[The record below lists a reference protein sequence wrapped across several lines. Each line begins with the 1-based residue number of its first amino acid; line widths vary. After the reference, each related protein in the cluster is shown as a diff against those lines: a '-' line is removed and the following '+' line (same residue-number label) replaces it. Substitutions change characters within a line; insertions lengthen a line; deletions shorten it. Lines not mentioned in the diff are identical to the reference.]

1 VQAVAA
7 TFSEPHSLG
16 WPNPPAG
23 CAGRGRATS
32 KPLSASDLESH
43 RSALMRYA
51 KRALRNAAD
60 AEDAVQDTLMAA
72 VQAPDT
78 FAGRSSLTSWLHGI
92 LKHKIMDIF
101 RRQSR
106 ETALDAVPE
115 REWLVDEDVLFAP
128 DGSWREAPS
137 SWGDPEA
144 ALARRDFLQVLESCI
159 ACLPERAA
167 CVFKMR
173 EILELE
179 VDEICDVLGIT
190 RNLCFVTLHRA
201 RMKLRAL
208 LEERWFSPRTAA
220 RNEPCQLSGRCTRS
234 PDPATG
240 PSNQAIWQLTKTAT
254 ASGGAR
260 FSAALP

>member
-1 VQAVAA
+1 MAA
-7 TFSEPHSLG
+7 TSSEPQLLG

-23 CAGRGRATS
+23 YAGQGRATS
-32 KPLSASDLESH
+32 KALCASNLELH

-72 VQAPDT
+72 VQAPDS

-101 RRQSR
+101 RRESR
-106 ETALDAVPE
+106 ESALDEDPE
-115 REWLVDEDVLFAP
+115 REWLVDDHALFTP
-128 DGSWREAPS
+128 DGSWRESPS
-137 SWGDPEA
+137 SWGNPEA
-144 ALARRDFLQVLESCI
+144 ALARRDFFQVLENCI

-167 CVFKMR
+167 RVFKMR
-173 EILELE
+173 EIMELK

-190 RNLCFVTLHRA
+190 PNHCFVTLHRA

-208 LEERWFSPRTAA
+208 LDERWFSLQTAA
-220 RNEPCQLSGRCTRS
+220 RNETCQVSGRYPGSLRE
-234 PDPATG
+234 
-240 PSNQAIWQLTKTAT
+240 QAN
-254 ASGGAR
+254 G
-260 FSAALP
+260 